1 MPLRNRVTPFSTIE
15 DDPAR
20 GMFMG
25 NRGCLHGDH
34 KNLEVEQ
41 TREKRWLICLT
52 VFKGRKRRI
61 MHPGAYTELFF
72 LDEATALSAGHR
84 PCAEC
89 RRPNYDSFLR
99 LFPGKRANAEALD
112 RVLAS
117 QRLRPY
123 PEDFGAL
130 PDGAMFEIE
139 GAAFLKWRGKA
150 FAWSH
155 TGYAP
160 APIPEG
166 QVEVLTPEGTVEA
179 IAKGYKPIVH
189 PSVNAKPDR

>member
-1 MPLRNRVTPFSTIE
+1 MPLQNRVTPFSAIQA
-15 DDPAR
+15 DPAR

-25 NRGCLHGDH
+25 NRGCLHGEH

-41 TREKRWLICLT
+41 TREKRWLICQT
-52 VFKGRKRRI
+52 IFKGRKRRI

-72 LDEATALSAGHR
+72 LDEATALAAGHR

-89 RRPNYDSFLR
+89 RRQNYDLFLR
-99 LFPGKRANAEALD
+99 LFPGKRSNAEALD
-112 RVLAS
+112 RTLAS

-123 PEDFGAL
+123 PEDFAAL
-130 PDGAMFEIE
+130 PDGTMFES
-139 GAAFLKWRGKA
+139 GGLAFLKWRGKA

-155 TGYAP
+155 AGYTPAAAP
-160 APIPEG
+160 AGP
-166 QVEVLTPEGTVEA
+166 VEVLTPEDTVET
-179 IAKGYKPIVH
+179 IAKGYKPVVH

>member
-1 MPLRNRVTPFSTIE
+1 
-15 DDPAR
+15 
-20 GMFMG
+20 MFMG

-155 TGYAP
+155 T
-160 APIPEG
+160 PIPEG

>member
-1 MPLRNRVTPFSTIE
+1 MPLRNRVTPFSSIE
-15 DDPAR
+15 ADPAR

-25 NRGCLHGDH
+25 NRGCLHGEH

-52 VFKGRKRRI
+52 IFKGRKRRI

-72 LDEATALSAGHR
+72 LDEATALAAGHR

-89 RRPNYDSFLR
+89 RRQNYDLFLR
-99 LFPGKRANAEALD
+99 LFPGKRANAEQLD

-123 PEDFGAL
+123 PEDFAAL
-130 PDGAMFEIE
+130 PDGAMFERE

-150 FAWSH
+150 FVWSH
-155 TGYAP
+155 AGYSP
-160 APIPEG
+160 APVPEG
-166 QVEVLTPEGTVEA
+166 QVEVLTPEDTVET
-179 IAKGYKPIVH
+179 IAKGYKPVVH
-189 PSVNAKPDR
+189 PSVNTKPGR